1 MIFEPSDEEVD
12 VTLLVLP
19 DCSLMSLAATLDPM
33 RGANRVAGRSLYR
46 WQVVSPDGEDPVTS
60 SGLKVAAD
68 LKFEVK
74 SQDILIVVSAFHA
87 LEHATPKLLGL
98 VHQAAKQSRLVIG
111 VEAGSWVLARAGLL
125 NGRKATTHWEDLE
138 AFSQRFPEV
147 EMRSDRWVRDGAF
160 LTTGGAAPA
169 LDMML
174 ALIRA
179 RHGYSIALDVASL
192 YIYDE
197 VKQASDSQ
205 PLVSLGR
212 LLNREPRLAKAIKV
226 MEDHIDCPIPV
237 SGVARRLGL
246 SPRSLELL
254 FANII
259 GQSPGSYYLSLRLKA
274 ARRLILD
281 THLSMADTAE
291 QTGFSSISSLS
302 RAFKRHFGQSPS
314 KLRLIPKR

>member
-1 MIFEPSDEEVD
+1 MIFEPSDEQLS

-33 RGANRVAGRSLYR
+33 RGANRVTGRSLYSWR
-46 WQVVSPDGEDPVTS
+46 VVSPDGSDPITS
-60 SGLKVAAD
+60 SGLKVGVNG
-68 LKFEVK
+68 KFEATP
-74 SQDILIVVSAFHA
+74 QDILIIVSAFHA
-87 LEHATPKLLGL
+87 LEHATPKLLGQL
-98 VHQAAKQSRLVIG
+98 RQAAKQSQLVIG
-111 VEAGSWVLARAGLL
+111 VEAGSWVLAKAGLL

-138 AFSQRFPEV
+138 AFSQRFPDV
-147 EMRSDRWVRDGAF
+147 EMQSDRWVRDGTF

-192 YIYDE
+192 YVYDE
-197 VKQASDSQ
+197 VRQASDAQ

-212 LLNREPRLAKAIKV
+212 LLNREPRLADAIKI
-226 MEDHIDCPIPV
+226 MENHIDRPIPV
-237 SGVARRLGL
+237 TRIARRLGL
-246 SPRSLELL
+246 STRSLEML
-254 FANII
+254 FANVI
-259 GQSPGSYYLSLRLKA
+259 GQSPGNYYLSLRLKA

-302 RAFKRHFGQSPS
+302 RAFKRHFGQAPS
-314 KLRLIPKR
+314 KLRQK

>member
-1 MIFEPSDEEVD
+1 MIFEPSDEQLS

-33 RGANRVAGRSLYR
+33 RGANRVTGRSLYSWR
-46 WQVVSPDGEDPVTS
+46 VVSPDGSDPITS
-60 SGLKVAAD
+60 SGLKVGANG
-68 LKFEVK
+68 KFEATP
-74 SQDILIVVSAFHA
+74 QDILIIVSAFHA
-87 LEHATPKLLGL
+87 LEHATPKLLAQL
-98 VHQAAKQSRLVIG
+98 RQAAKQSQLVIG
-111 VEAGSWVLARAGLL
+111 VEAGSWVLAKAGLL

-138 AFSQRFPEV
+138 AFSQRFPDV
-147 EMRSDRWVRDGAF
+147 EMQSDRWVRDGTF

-192 YIYDE
+192 YVYDE
-197 VKQASDSQ
+197 VRQASDAQ

-212 LLNREPRLAKAIKV
+212 LLNREPRLADAIKI
-226 MEDHIDCPIPV
+226 MESHIDRPIPV
-237 SGVARRLGL
+237 TRIARRLGL
-246 SPRSLELL
+246 STRSLEML
-254 FANII
+254 FANVI
-259 GQSPGSYYLSLRLKA
+259 GQSPGNYYLSLRLKA

-302 RAFKRHFGQSPS
+302 RAFKRHFGQAPS
-314 KLRLIPKR
+314 KLRQK

>member
-1 MIFEPSDEEVD
+1 MIFGPSDEELS

-33 RGANRVAGRSLYR
+33 RGANRVAARSLYH
-46 WQVVSPDGEDPVTS
+46 WQVVSPDGADPVTS
-60 SGLKVAAD
+60 SGLKVVVNG
-68 LKFEVK
+68 KFEARP
-74 SQDILIVVSAFHA
+74 QDILIVVGAFHA
-87 LEHATPKLLGL
+87 LEHATPKLLSL
-98 VHQAAKQSRLVIG
+98 LRQASNQSRLVIG
-111 VEAGSWVLARAGLL
+111 IEAGSWVLAKAGLL
-125 NGRKATTHWEDLE
+125 DGRKATTHWEDLE
-138 AFSQRFPEV
+138 AFSHRFPDV
-147 EMRSDRWVRDGAF
+147 EMQSDRWVMDGAF

-179 RHGYSIALDVASL
+179 RHGYSMALDVASL

-197 VKQASDSQ
+197 VRQASDAQ

-212 LLNREPRLAKAIKV
+212 ILNREPRLASAIKI
-226 MEDHIDCPIPV
+226 MEGHIDRPIPV
-237 SGVARRLGL
+237 SGIARRIGL
-246 SPRSLELL
+246 STRSLELL
-254 FANII
+254 FKNVI
-259 GQSPGSYYLSLRLKA
+259 GQSPGNYYVSLRLKT

-281 THLSMADTAE
+281 THLSLADTAE

-314 KLRLIPKR
+314 KLRH

>member
-1 MIFEPSDEEVD
+1 M
-12 VTLLVLP
+12 
-19 DCSLMSLAATLDPM
+19 
-33 RGANRVAGRSLYR
+33 
-46 WQVVSPDGEDPVTS
+46 VSPDGSDPVTS
-60 SGLKVAAD
+60 SGLKVSAD
-68 LKFEVK
+68 GKFEAGA
-74 SQDILIVVSAFHA
+74 QDILIIVSAFHA
-87 LEHATPKLLGL
+87 LEHATPKLLAML
-98 VHQAAKQSRLVIG
+98 RQAAKQSKLIVG
-111 VEAGSWVLARAGLL
+111 VEAGSWVLAKAGLL

-147 EMRSDRWVRDGAF
+147 EMQSDRWVRDGAL

-192 YIYDE
+192 YVYDE
-197 VKQASDSQ
+197 VKQASDAQ

-212 LLNREPRLAKAIKV
+212 LLNREPRLADAIKI
-226 MEDHIDCPIPV
+226 METHIDRPIPV
-237 SGVARRLGL
+237 SSVARRLGL
-246 SPRSLELL
+246 STRSLELL
-254 FANII
+254 FANVI
-259 GQSPGSYYLSLRLKA
+259 GQSPGNYYLSLRLKA

-281 THLSMADTAE
+281 TRLSMADTAE

-314 KLRLIPKR
+314 KLRQ

>member
-1 MIFEPSDEEVD
+1 MPSDEELD

-33 RGANRVAGRSLYR
+33 RGANRVTGRPLFR
-46 WQVVSPDGEDPVTS
+46 WQVVSPDGIDPVTS
-60 SGLKVAAD
+60 SGLKVAANG
-68 LKFEVK
+68 KFEVK
-74 SQDILIVVSAFHA
+74 AQDILIIVSAFHA
-87 LEHATPKLLGL
+87 LEHATPKLLSL
-98 VHQAAKQSRLVIG
+98 IHQAARQSRLVIG
-111 VEAGSWVLARAGLL
+111 VEAGSWVLAKAGLL

-138 AFSQRFPEV
+138 SFSQQFPEV
-147 EMRSDRWVRDGAF
+147 ETKADRWVRDGSF
-160 LTTGGAAPA
+160 LTMGGAAPA

-197 VKQASDSQ
+197 VKHASDAQ

-212 LLNREPRLAKAIKV
+212 LLNREPRVAEAIRV
-226 MEDHIDCPIPV
+226 MESHIDSPVPV
-237 SGVARRLGL
+237 SDIARKLGL
-246 SPRSLELL
+246 STRSLELL
-254 FANII
+254 FTNAI

-291 QTGFSSISSLS
+291 RTGFSSISSLS

-314 KLRLIPKR
+314 KLRLK

>member
-1 MIFEPSDEEVD
+1 MIFEPSDEQLS

-33 RGANRVAGRSLYR
+33 RGANRVTGRSLYSWR
-46 WQVVSPDGEDPVTS
+46 VVSPDGSDPITS
-60 SGLKVAAD
+60 SGLKVGVNG
-68 LKFEVK
+68 KFEATQ
-74 SQDILIVVSAFHA
+74 QDIMIVVSAFHA
-87 LEHATPKLLGL
+87 LEHATPKLLAQL
-98 VHQAAKQSRLVIG
+98 RQAAKQSQLVIG
-111 VEAGSWVLARAGLL
+111 VEAGSWVLAKAGLL

-138 AFSQRFPEV
+138 AFSQRFPDV
-147 EMRSDRWVRDGAF
+147 EMQSDRWVRDGTF

-192 YIYDE
+192 YVYDE
-197 VKQASDSQ
+197 VRQASDAQ

-212 LLNREPRLAKAIKV
+212 LLNREPRLADAIKI
-226 MEDHIDCPIPV
+226 MENHIDRPIPV
-237 SGVARRLGL
+237 TGIARRLGL
-246 SPRSLELL
+246 STRSLEML
-254 FANII
+254 FANVI
-259 GQSPGSYYLSLRLKA
+259 GQSPGNYYLSLRLKA

-302 RAFKRHFGQSPS
+302 RAFKRHFGQAPS
-314 KLRLIPKR
+314 KLRQN

>member
-1 MIFEPSDEEVD
+1 MIFEPSDEQLS

-33 RGANRVAGRSLYR
+33 RGANRVTGRSFYSWR
-46 WQVVSPDGEDPVTS
+46 VVSPDGSDPITS
-60 SGLKVAAD
+60 SGLKVGVNG
-68 LKFEVK
+68 KFEATP
-74 SQDILIVVSAFHA
+74 QDILIIVSAFHA
-87 LEHATPKLLGL
+87 LEHATPKLLAQL
-98 VHQAAKQSRLVIG
+98 RQAAKQSQLVIG
-111 VEAGSWVLARAGLL
+111 VEAGSWVLAKAGLL

-138 AFSQRFPEV
+138 AFSQRFPDV
-147 EMRSDRWVRDGAF
+147 EMQSDRWVRDGTF

-192 YIYDE
+192 YVYDE
-197 VKQASDSQ
+197 VRQASDAQ

-212 LLNREPRLAKAIKV
+212 LLNREPRLADAIKI
-226 MEDHIDCPIPV
+226 MENHIDRPIPV
-237 SGVARRLGL
+237 TRIARRLGL
-246 SPRSLELL
+246 STRSLEML
-254 FANII
+254 FANVI
-259 GQSPGSYYLSLRLKA
+259 GQSPGNYYLSLRLKA

-302 RAFKRHFGQSPS
+302 RAFKRHFGQAPS
-314 KLRLIPKR
+314 KLRQK

>member
-1 MIFEPSDEEVD
+1 MIFEPSDSELS

-46 WQVVSPDGEDPVTS
+46 WRVVSPDGSDPVTS
-60 SGLKVAAD
+60 AGLKVSAGGPFTAGA
-68 LKFEVK
+68 
-74 SQDILIVVSAFHA
+74 QDILIVIGAFHA
-87 LEHATPKLLGL
+87 LDHATPRLLNTL
-98 VHQAAKQSRLVIG
+98 RQAARQSRLVIG
-111 VEAGSWVLARAGLL
+111 IEAGSWVLARAGLL
-125 NGRKATTHWEDLE
+125 DGRKATTHWEDLE
-138 AFSQRFPEV
+138 AFAQRFPEV
-147 EMRSDRWVRDGAF
+147 ETRSDRWVRDNAF

-174 ALIRA
+174 ALIRT
-179 RHGYSIALDVASL
+179 RHGYSLALDVASL

-197 VKQASDSQ
+197 VRQASDTQ

-212 LLNREPRLAKAIKV
+212 LLDREPRLAEAIRI
-226 MEDHIDCPIPV
+226 MESHIDRPIPV
-237 SGVARRLGL
+237 SGIARRLGL
-246 SPRSLELL
+246 STRGLEML
-254 FANII
+254 FAHVI
-259 GQSPGSYYLSLRLKA
+259 GQSPGQYYLALRLKA

-302 RAFKRHFGQSPS
+302 RAFKRYFGQPPS
-314 KLRLIPKR
+314 QLRRK

>member
-1 MIFEPSDEEVD
+1 MIFEPSDEQLS

-33 RGANRVAGRSLYR
+33 RGANRVTGRSLYSWR
-46 WQVVSPDGEDPVTS
+46 VVSPDGSDPITS
-60 SGLKVAAD
+60 SGLKVGVNG
-68 LKFEVK
+68 KFEATP
-74 SQDILIVVSAFHA
+74 QDILIIVSAFHA
-87 LEHATPKLLGL
+87 LEHATPKLLAQL
-98 VHQAAKQSRLVIG
+98 RQAAKQSRLVIG
-111 VEAGSWVLARAGLL
+111 VEAGSWVLAKAGLL

-138 AFSQRFPEV
+138 AFSQRFPDV
-147 EMRSDRWVRDGAF
+147 EMQSDRWVRDGTF

-192 YIYDE
+192 YVYDE
-197 VKQASDSQ
+197 VRQASDAQ

-212 LLNREPRLAKAIKV
+212 LLNREPRLADAIKI
-226 MEDHIDCPIPV
+226 MENHIDRPIPV
-237 SGVARRLGL
+237 TRIARRLGL
-246 SPRSLELL
+246 STRSLEML
-254 FANII
+254 FANVI
-259 GQSPGSYYLSLRLKA
+259 GQSPGNYYLSLRLKA

-302 RAFKRHFGQSPS
+302 RAFKRHFGQAPS
-314 KLRLIPKR
+314 KLRQK

>member
-1 MIFEPSDEEVD
+1 MIFEPSDEQLS

-33 RGANRVAGRSLYR
+33 RGANRVTGHSLYSWR
-46 WQVVSPDGEDPVTS
+46 VVSPDGIDPNTS
-60 SGLKVAAD
+60 SGLKVSVNG
-68 LKFEVK
+68 KFEAVP
-74 SQDILIVVSAFHA
+74 QDILIIVSAFHA
-87 LEHATPKLLGL
+87 LEHATPKLLAQL
-98 VHQAAKQSRLVIG
+98 SQAAKQSQLVIG
-111 VEAGSWVLARAGLL
+111 VEAGSWVLAKAGLL
-125 NGRKATTHWEDLE
+125 NGRRATTHWEDLE
-138 AFSQRFPEV
+138 AFSQRFPDV
-147 EMRSDRWVRDGAF
+147 EMQSDRWVRDGTF

-192 YIYDE
+192 YVYDE
-197 VKQASDSQ
+197 VRQASDAQ

-212 LLNREPRLAKAIKV
+212 LLNREPRLADAIKI
-226 MEDHIDCPIPV
+226 MENHIDRPIPV
-237 SGVARRLGL
+237 TRIARRLGL
-246 SPRSLELL
+246 STRSLEML
-254 FANII
+254 FANVIR
-259 GQSPGSYYLSLRLKA
+259 QSPGNYYLSLRLKA

-302 RAFKRHFGQSPS
+302 RAFKRHFGQAPS
-314 KLRLIPKR
+314 KLRQK

>member
-1 MIFEPSDEEVD
+1 MIFEPSDEELS

-33 RGANRVAGRSLYR
+33 RGANRVAGRSLYH
-46 WQVVSPDGEDPVTS
+46 WQVVSPDGVDPVTS
-60 SGLKVAAD
+60 SGLKVAANG
-68 LKFEVK
+68 KFEARF
-74 SQDILIVVSAFHA
+74 QDILIIVSAFHA

-98 VHQAAKQSRLVIG
+98 VRQASNQSRLVIG
-111 VEAGSWVLARAGLL
+111 IEAGSWVLAKAGLL

-138 AFSQRFPEV
+138 AFSQRFPDV
-147 EMRSDRWVRDGAF
+147 EMQSDRWVRDGAF

-197 VKQASDSQ
+197 VRQASDAQ

-212 LLNREPRLAKAIKV
+212 LLNREPRLADAIKI
-226 MEDHIDCPIPV
+226 MEGHIDRPIPV
-237 SGVARRLGL
+237 SVIARRLGL
-246 SPRSLELL
+246 STRSLELL
-254 FANII
+254 FANVI
-259 GQSPGSYYLSLRLKA
+259 GQSPGNYYLSLRLKT

-302 RAFKRHFGQSPS
+302 RAFKRHFGQPPS
-314 KLRLIPKR
+314 KLRH

>member
-1 MIFEPSDEEVD
+1 MIFEPSDEQLS

-33 RGANRVAGRSLYR
+33 RGANRVTGRSLYTWR
-46 WQVVSPDGEDPVTS
+46 VLSPDGSDPITS
-60 SGLKVAAD
+60 SGLKVGVNG
-68 LKFEVK
+68 KFEATP
-74 SQDILIVVSAFHA
+74 QDILIVVSAFHA
-87 LEHATPKLLGL
+87 LEHATPKLLAQL
-98 VHQAAKQSRLVIG
+98 RRAAKQSQLVIG
-111 VEAGSWVLARAGLL
+111 VEAGSWVLAKAGLL
-125 NGRKATTHWEDLE
+125 NSRKATTHWEDLE
-138 AFSQRFPEV
+138 AFSQRFPDV
-147 EMRSDRWVRDGAF
+147 EMQSDRWVRDGAF

-192 YIYDE
+192 YVYDE
-197 VKQASDSQ
+197 VRQASDAQ

-212 LLNREPRLAKAIKV
+212 LLKREPRLADAIKI
-226 MEDHIDCPIPV
+226 MESHIDRPIPV
-237 SGVARRLGL
+237 TRIARRLGL
-246 SPRSLELL
+246 STRSLEML
-254 FANII
+254 FANVI
-259 GQSPGSYYLSLRLKA
+259 GQSPGNYYLSLRLKA

-302 RAFKRHFGQSPS
+302 RAFKRHFGQAPS
-314 KLRLIPKR
+314 KLRQK

>member
-1 MIFEPSDEEVD
+1 MIFEPSDEQLS

-33 RGANRVAGRSLYR
+33 RGANRVTGRSLYSWR
-46 WQVVSPDGEDPVTS
+46 VVSPDGSDPITS
-60 SGLKVAAD
+60 SGLRVGVNGT
-68 LKFEVK
+68 FEAT
-74 SQDILIVVSAFHA
+74 SQDILIIVSAFHA
-87 LEHATPKLLGL
+87 LEHATPKLLAQL
-98 VHQAAKQSRLVIG
+98 RQSAKQSQLVIG
-111 VEAGSWVLARAGLL
+111 VEAGSWVLAKAGLL

-138 AFSQRFPEV
+138 AFSQRFPDV
-147 EMRSDRWVRDGAF
+147 EMQSDRWVRDGTF

-174 ALIRA
+174 ALIRT

-192 YIYDE
+192 YVYDE
-197 VKQASDSQ
+197 VRQASDAQ

-212 LLNREPRLAKAIKV
+212 LLKREPRLADAIKI
-226 MEDHIDCPIPV
+226 MESHIDRPIPV
-237 SGVARRLGL
+237 TRIARRLGL
-246 SPRSLELL
+246 STRSLEML
-254 FANII
+254 FANVI
-259 GQSPGSYYLSLRLKA
+259 GQSPGNYYLSLRLKA

-302 RAFKRHFGQSPS
+302 RAFKRHFGQAPS
-314 KLRLIPKR
+314 KLRQN

>member
-1 MIFEPSDEEVD
+1 MIFEPSDEQLS

-33 RGANRVAGRSLYR
+33 RGANRVTGRSLYSWR
-46 WQVVSPDGEDPVTS
+46 VVSPDGSDPITS
-60 SGLKVAAD
+60 SGLKVSVNG
-68 LKFEVK
+68 KFEATP
-74 SQDILIVVSAFHA
+74 QDILIIVSAFHA
-87 LEHATPKLLGL
+87 LEHATPKLLAQL
-98 VHQAAKQSRLVIG
+98 RQAVKQSQLVIG
-111 VEAGSWVLARAGLL
+111 VEAGSWVLAKAGLL

-138 AFSQRFPEV
+138 AFSQRFPDV
-147 EMRSDRWVRDGAF
+147 EMQSDRWVRDGTF

-192 YIYDE
+192 YVYDE
-197 VKQASDSQ
+197 VRQASDAQ

-212 LLNREPRLAKAIKV
+212 LLNREPRLADAIKI
-226 MEDHIDCPIPV
+226 MESHIDRPIPV
-237 SGVARRLGL
+237 TRIARRLGL
-246 SPRSLELL
+246 STRSLEML
-254 FANII
+254 FANVIE
-259 GQSPGSYYLSLRLKA
+259 QSPGNYYLSLRLKA

-302 RAFKRHFGQSPS
+302 RAFKRHFGQAPS
-314 KLRLIPKR
+314 KLRQK

>member
-1 MIFEPSDEEVD
+1 MIFEPSDEQLS

-19 DCSLMSLAATLDPM
+19 DSSLMSLAATLDPM
-33 RGANRVAGRSLYR
+33 RGANRVTGRSLYSWR
-46 WQVVSPDGEDPVTS
+46 VVSPDGSDPITS
-60 SGLKVAAD
+60 SGLKVGVNG
-68 LKFEVK
+68 KFEATP
-74 SQDILIVVSAFHA
+74 QDILIIVSAFHA
-87 LEHATPKLLGL
+87 LEHATPKLLAQL
-98 VHQAAKQSRLVIG
+98 RQAAKQSQLVIG
-111 VEAGSWVLARAGLL
+111 VEAGSWVLAKAGLL

-138 AFSQRFPEV
+138 AFSQRFPDV
-147 EMRSDRWVRDGAF
+147 EMQSDRWVRDGTF

-192 YIYDE
+192 YVYDE
-197 VKQASDSQ
+197 VRQASDAQ

-212 LLNREPRLAKAIKV
+212 LLNREPRLADAIKI
-226 MEDHIDCPIPV
+226 MENHIDRPIPV
-237 SGVARRLGL
+237 TRIARRLGL
-246 SPRSLELL
+246 STRSLEML
-254 FANII
+254 FANVI
-259 GQSPGSYYLSLRLKA
+259 GQSPGNYYLSLRLKA

-302 RAFKRHFGQSPS
+302 RAFKRHFGQAPS
-314 KLRLIPKR
+314 KLRQK

>member
-1 MIFEPSDEEVD
+1 MIFEPSDEQLS

-33 RGANRVAGRSLYR
+33 RGANRVTGRSLYSWR
-46 WQVVSPDGEDPVTS
+46 VVSPDGSDPITS
-60 SGLKVAAD
+60 SGLKVGVNG
-68 LKFEVK
+68 KFEATQ
-74 SQDILIVVSAFHA
+74 QDIMIVVSAFHA
-87 LEHATPKLLGL
+87 LEHATPKLLAQL
-98 VHQAAKQSRLVIG
+98 RQAAKQSQLVIG
-111 VEAGSWVLARAGLL
+111 VEAGSWVLAKAGLL

-138 AFSQRFPEV
+138 AFSQRFPDV
-147 EMRSDRWVRDGAF
+147 EMQSDRWVRDGTF

-192 YIYDE
+192 YVYDE
-197 VKQASDSQ
+197 VRQASDAQ

-212 LLNREPRLAKAIKV
+212 LLNREPRLADAIKI
-226 MEDHIDCPIPV
+226 MENHIDRPIPV
-237 SGVARRLGL
+237 TRIARRLGL
-246 SPRSLELL
+246 STRSLEML
-254 FANII
+254 FANVI
-259 GQSPGSYYLSLRLKA
+259 GQSPGNYYLSLRLKA

-302 RAFKRHFGQSPS
+302 RAFKRHFGQAPS
-314 KLRLIPKR
+314 KLRQN

>member
-1 MIFEPSDEEVD
+1 MIFEPSDEELS

-33 RGANRVAGRSLYR
+33 RGANRVTGRPLYR
-46 WQVVSPDGEDPVTS
+46 WRVVSPDGSDPVTS
-60 SGLKVAAD
+60 SGLKVAANGH
-68 LKFEVK
+68 FEVGA
-74 SQDILIVVSAFHA
+74 QDILIIVSAFHA
-87 LEHATPKLLGL
+87 LEHATPKLLAML
-98 VHQAAKQSRLVIG
+98 RQAAKQSKLVVG
-111 VEAGSWVLARAGLL
+111 VEAGSWVLAKAGLL
-125 NGRKATTHWEDLE
+125 NGRKATTHWEDME

-147 EMRSDRWVRDGAF
+147 EMQLDRWVRDGAF

-197 VKQASDSQ
+197 VKQASDAQ

-212 LLNREPRLAKAIKV
+212 LLNREPRLADAIKI
-226 MEDHIDCPIPV
+226 METHIDRPIPV
-237 SGVARRLGL
+237 SSIARRLGL
-246 SPRSLELL
+246 STRSLELL
-254 FANII
+254 FANVI
-259 GQSPGSYYLSLRLKA
+259 GQSPGNYYLSLRLKA

-314 KLRLIPKR
+314 KLRQ